1 MRYVSKAKL
10 NKKGFTI
17 SETLVSLLI
26 LALVITLTG
35 GGIVVV
41 KNAYERV
48 TMRANAQT
56 LLSTTMTKVGNELRY
71 AEDIDTSSADADGKV
86 DTPAFT
92 NGKTNLKMIFA
103 NDSSKGIVER
113 YNYGTKHQDMQI
125 LSDKTMTDG
134 LVSSIKYT
142 YDKNKKLFSATI
154 TVSKNSGMVYEQTIK
169 VRPLNE

>member
-1 MRYVSKAKL
+1 MRNGSRAKL

-48 TMRANAQT
+48 TMKANAQT
-56 LLSTTMTKVGNELRY
+56 LLSTTMTKVSNELRY
-71 AEDIDTSSADADGKV
+71 AEDIDTTAADSGGKV

-92 NGKTNLKMIFA
+92 DGRTSYRLTFV
-103 NDSSKGIVER
+103 NDADKGIVER
-113 YNYGTKHQDMQI
+113 YTYGTKHEDVQI
-125 LSDKTMTDG
+125 LSSKTMTDG
-134 LVSSIKYT
+134 LVPSIKYS
-142 YDKNKKLFSATI
+142 YDKEDRLFSATI

-169 VRPLNE
+169 VRPLN